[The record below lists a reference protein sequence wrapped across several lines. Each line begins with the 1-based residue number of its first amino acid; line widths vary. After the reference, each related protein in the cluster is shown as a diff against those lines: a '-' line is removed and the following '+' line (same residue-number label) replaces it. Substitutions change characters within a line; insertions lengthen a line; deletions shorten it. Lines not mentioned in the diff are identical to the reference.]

1 MPRSAAL
8 IVYDKLDYATAWPI
22 QRCVVR
28 ERAQDRWPDTLL
40 LLEHDPVYTIGRSG
54 QAAQQAPL
62 IVRPPHD
69 RIPCY
74 RVERGGSVTYH
85 GPGQVVGYPVLRL
98 REFCAG
104 PKAYMRLLE
113 DVLIRVL
120 ADWGINA
127 HRIGGLTGVWVG
139 REPSEKIAAMGVRI
153 SEGVT
158 MHGFA
163 LNVAMDLGPFDA
175 IVPCGIPGCRVT
187 SMAAVLGQP
196 VPLAEVRQ
204 SVGSQFREVFGLEWM
219 QTFDR
224 DPLQLLSDG
233 RSSDDSQGE
242 GAHQQE
248 GPVSACA

>member
-8 IVYDKLDYATAWPI
+8 IMSDKLEYARAWAM

-28 ERAQDRWPDTLL
+28 ERAQDRWPDTLF

-54 QAAQQAPL
+54 QVARQDQVVLA
-62 IVRPPHD
+62 PPHN
-69 RIPCY
+69 RIPWY

-104 PKAYMRLLE
+104 PRAYMGLLE
-113 DVLIRVL
+113 EVVIRVL
-120 ADWGINA
+120 AEWGIKG
-127 HRIGGLTGVWVG
+127 HRIEKLTGVWVG
-139 REPSEKIAAMGVRI
+139 RDPSEKIAAMGVRI

-163 LNVAMDLGPFDA
+163 LNVAMDLGPFHA
-175 IVPCGIPGCRVT
+175 IVPCGIAGCRTT
-187 SMAAVLGQP
+187 SMAAVLGKP
-196 VPLAEVRQ
+196 VPVAEVRR
-204 SVGSQFREVFGLEWM
+204 SLAARFSEVFGLEWM

-224 DPLQLLSDG
+224 DPLQLLADG
-233 RSSDDSQGE
+233 GSPGGSPRED
-242 GAHQQE
+242 AHQQADPE
-248 GPVSACA
+248 TASV